1 MVARVGEERGLL
13 ARLPTELILNL
24 YDELEPSSHFAL
36 ATTCKLLYARSTPIL
51 EIHRNAHRH
60 NRVISDCSL
69 ELLVRVYRSAQASVG
84 SKAIEAWH
92 VRKFEIWGSRE
103 TWDEWKSWEIDA
115 DGSVSLAAH
124 EDPLP
129 SPFGPREVADHIK
142 ERELMFHPTNDHEII
157 AYAFE
162 DGEDGY
168 FKAMIVSMLP
178 RLNDLVFVS
187 HHVSKQM
194 LTLNWLEQM
203 IQWSLDC
210 GFPWP
215 PGFNSLRKVSVGVPV
230 FDRPE
235 IEAVSR
241 SMSLCTLLRLPS
253 IEEIYYRN
261 LSSGEPDES
270 DGGWLLPLETST
282 VRTLVL
288 DRIREDNT
296 NLRGALV
303 HTSIGLDAMVIR
315 AQSGEPLDLVNT
327 FPEELSSSVSQRSLR
342 QFLLYQPDCMFGYH
356 CRNYELSELSSMR
369 NIRMIQ
375 LCVEDLLMECFCLL
389 NGACCNDTEM
399 EYYFDQDPFDRDNDE
414 SVLPERAPLPDMP
427 EMDWKTTGDRSA
439 DGAVK
444 HDDVV
449 THFTKCLPPTLEVL
463 LLWGLEDEVW
473 YNRGDYE
480 VNEALDDAVVAL
492 INSRSFPNLRAIYLE
507 QVEKQAPIPR
517 TKISF
522 QKTMIAAKGRGV
534 YVRTLSNQHEPIP
547 ELGFPRMPDKYDLE
561 TGPFPARD
569 PTWIFDPFTGS
580 WTAPGCGGCGSCET
594 CLRYYTKEAW
604 EEFRRQKSDGST
616 VSDRDDGMGFS

>member
-1 MVARVGEERGLL
+1 MAGEGQGLL
-13 ARLPTELILNL
+13 AKLPTELILDI

-36 ATTCKLLYARSTPIL
+36 ATMCKPIYARSKPIL
-51 EIHRNAHRH
+51 EIHRNAHRD

-84 SKAIEAWH
+84 PKAIEAWH

-115 DGSVSLAAH
+115 DGSISLAAH

-129 SPFGPREVADHIK
+129 SPFSPQEVADHIK
-142 ERELMFHPTNDHEII
+142 ERKLMFHPTHDHELI
-157 AYAFE
+157 ASAFE

-168 FKAMIVSMLP
+168 FKAMIICMLP

-187 HHVSKQM
+187 RHVPDEM
-194 LTLNWLEQM
+194 LTLSWLTQM
-203 IQWSLDC
+203 IEWSLH
-210 GFPWP
+210 GPVSRFPWP
-215 PGFNSLRKVSVGVPV
+215 PGFKSLRKVSVGVSIS
-230 FDRPE
+230 DRTE
-235 IEAVSR
+235 NEAMSA
-241 SMSLCTLLRLPS
+241 SLSLCTLLRLPF

-261 LSSGEPDES
+261 LSSGDPLES
-270 DGGWLLPLETST
+270 DGGWLLPLETSN
-282 VRTLVL
+282 VKTLVL
-288 DRIREDNT
+288 DRIREDNP

-303 HTSIGLDAMVIR
+303 HTSIGLDTMIIR
-315 AQSGEPLDLVNT
+315 AKSGEPLDFVN
-327 FPEELSSSVSQRSLR
+327 FFSEELNSSASQRSLR
-342 QFLLYQPDCMFGYH
+342 QFLLYQPDYMFGDR
-356 CRNYELSELSSMR
+356 CRNYEPSDLSSLR

-375 LCVEDLLMECFCLL
+375 LCVEDILLDCFCSL
-389 NGACCNDTEM
+389 NDISRDDAGMDDYFTE
-399 EYYFDQDPFDRDNDE
+399 ELFDGGSDE
-414 SVLPERAPLPDMP
+414 SVLPDTPPLSDMP
-427 EMDWKTTGDRSA
+427 EMDWETTDDNSA
-439 DGAVK
+439 DGAIK

-449 THFTKCLPPTLEVL
+449 NHITKCLPPTLEVL
-463 LLWGLEDEVW
+463 LLWGLEDEAW
-473 YNRGDYE
+473 YSRGNYE
-480 VNEALDDAVVAL
+480 VNEALDDAMVAL

-507 QVEKQAPIPR
+507 QVEKQTPIPR

-522 QKTMIAAKGRGV
+522 QKTMAAAKERGV

-547 ELGFPRMPDKYDLE
+547 ELGFPKIPDKYDLE

-604 EEFRRQKSDGST
+604 EEFRQQL
-616 VSDRDDGMGFS
+616 